1 MENTNPD
8 SVAILTVDGVA
19 LREWLYKH
27 QAESGA
33 TNKQIEAVLSGKVK
47 PK

>member
-1 MENTNPD
+1 MTDFEYSKLICLVNGP
-8 SVAILTVDGVA
+8 A

-33 TNKQIEAVLSGKVK
+33 TNKQIEAILSGKVK
-47 PK
+47 AK